1 MGILAQGRQNKQETS
16 QLQSDR
22 KARPAVK
29 DRSIIDIKHAAA
41 KVSGGCFFSSG
52 EAVIRGS
59 TVGLSNCTAG
69 AGNGGGFYSEK
80 DLLLENA
87 SSITVEQAFAD
98 LSGGCFF
105 SSEETV
111 ITGGS
116 TVILSNCTAQ
126 GRHGGGFFA
135 LKDMWVQNASSIT
148 VQQATAFLSGGGF
161 MSSGKAVINRGSA
174 ISVSN
179 CTARSGNGGGF
190 STEVLQLEKA
200 SYITVENAMADL
212 SGGCFFSVK
221 KAVITGSSAVS
232 LSNCRAADGGGFYT
246 GEDVW
251 VAGASSI
258 TAQNATA
265 TQAGGGFI
273 NIGEALITGGSTLNL
288 SGCTALKGVGGG
300 FHAEKALRVEGASS
314 ITVQQAVAGQSG
326 GCFITFGQ
334 AVIMGGSTVNLSVCT
349 AHANSGGGFAAEA
362 LRLEN
367 ASSITAEQA
376 TAGLFGGCFITFGQ
390 AVIAD
395 GSIVSLTNCSALSQH
410 GGGIY
415 TEKDLWLQNSS
426 ITMQQ
431 TMAGAKGGALFLSG
445 SLVMI
450 SQSSL
455 TVAESQAEV
464 GTIVEASGLRLEQS
478 QMTLDRVTA
487 LQGIAIH
494 SKQHV
499 CTAPALDMS
508 HAAIFARGGN
518 VTDGFLAVEGCGR
531 ETIELS
537 GIHAVAWSGP
547 LIKTLSPVVLQSLT
561 VEYRHSVEREIIV
574 SSSNFSI
581 AEEGA
586 VRVMCPAC
594 PAGVTFQ
601 ATKGNLSA
609 VSSPSLIC
617 SQEATARNQTTDFC
631 NCGKFRVRDPLFASA
646 PFVSVFQTQEYCMPC
661 QLHEEYRE
669 LQSGEGRC
677 HKCPPHNAWSRGG
690 SSHCQFVPFNT
701 SWLSILLGCAATL
714 SLCFGVF
721 LQLVSTP
728 LFVVDAVFRSRSER
742 MEDTEDAD
750 AVEAVTV
757 QGPLQ
762 RLPHFML
769 SCMLADMTFCL
780 QGTGLQCDG
789 ALVKASRESFAASKF
804 FVTGA
809 KVPFDCATSKGQL
822 DPVHCRRFLT
832 KLLCVLSLLAFVCI
846 AFTSHAS
853 SNPIPHVAVT
863 FFYCALPFLLIGL
876 VLHPMV
882 AWLLKRAYSRTPMKI
897 ACKEYLAFLSLNK
910 EQPHMEDEEGQ
921 AHPSRQGLSAERLR
935 GLLAHFEKWILQR
948 NMHYVVSNVVLP
960 LTSKNRSSFV
970 ALWGGRP
977 VDYFVSHC
985 WNTSF
990 QHFVNAICK
999 HAAFA
1004 EGDRNAHRGST
1015 SSLTS
1020 LTRSTLCTA
1029 LRTTYWVCSF
1039 ANNQWDIEA
1048 ELGDEILNSPFA
1060 QALSGGVR
1068 GVVMVLDDDVLPLT
1082 RRSAQATLFKP

>member
-52 EAVIRGS
+52 EAVITGS

-87 SSITVEQAFAD
+87 SSITVEQASAGEF
-98 LSGGCFF
+98 GGCFISF
-105 SSEETV
+105 GETIIADGSSV
-111 ITGGS
+111 D
-116 TVILSNCTAQ
+116 LSNCTAQ
-126 GRHGGGFFA
+126 HRQGGGFWMKEDLL
-135 LKDMWVQNASSIT
+135 LKN
-148 VQQATAFLSGGGF
+148 
-161 MSSGKAVINRGSA
+161 
-174 ISVSN
+174 
-179 CTARSGNGGGF
+179 
-190 STEVLQLEKA
+190 
-200 SYITVENAMADL
+200 
-212 SGGCFFSVK
+212 
-221 KAVITGSSAVS
+221 
-232 LSNCRAADGGGFYT
+232 
-246 GEDVW
+246 
-251 VAGASSI
+251 
-258 TAQNATA
+258 
-265 TQAGGGFI
+265 
-273 NIGEALITGGSTLNL
+273 
-288 SGCTALKGVGGG
+288 
-300 FHAEKALRVEGASS
+300 ASS
-314 ITVQQAVAGQSG
+314 ITVQQAVASESG
-326 GCFITFGQ
+326 GAFFIFQG
-334 AVIMGGSTVNLSVCT
+334 AVISGGSMVRLSNCVARAGHGGGFLTGGDLRVENSDIMVEGAT
-349 AHANSGGGFAAEA
+349 ASLSGGGFMSFGGAVIRSSTVSLYSCTAVAFNGGGFDVEKDLRVENSSIMVEQATAAISGGCIMGVASAVITDGSTVRLSNCTARSEDGGGLYTLKD

-367 ASSITAEQA
+367 ASSITVEQA
-376 TAGLFGGCFITFGQ
+376 VAGLSGGGFSSWGQAVITDGSTLSLSNCTALSSVGGGFRAEKDLRVDGASIIHVQHAVASEPGGCFITLGQ
-390 AVIAD
+390 AVVTG
-395 GSIVSLTNCSALSQH
+395 GSIVSLTNCSTQGWD

-445 SLVMI
+445 SLVLI

-518 VTDGFLAVEGCGR
+518 VTDGFLTVEGCGR

-547 LIKTLSPVVLQSLT
+547 LIKALSPVVLQNLT

-780 QGTGLQCDG
+780 QDTGLQCDG

-822 DPVHCRRFLT
+822 DPVHCRRFLA

-863 FFYCALPFLLIGL
+863 FFYCVLPFLLIGL

-960 LTSKNRSSFV
+960 LTSNNRSSFV

-990 QHFVNAICK
+990 QHFVNAIRK

-1004 EGDRNAHRGST
+1004 VGDRNAHRGST

-1020 LTRSTLCTA
+1020 LTRSTPCTA

-1082 RRSAQATLFKP
+1082 RRSAQAVPC